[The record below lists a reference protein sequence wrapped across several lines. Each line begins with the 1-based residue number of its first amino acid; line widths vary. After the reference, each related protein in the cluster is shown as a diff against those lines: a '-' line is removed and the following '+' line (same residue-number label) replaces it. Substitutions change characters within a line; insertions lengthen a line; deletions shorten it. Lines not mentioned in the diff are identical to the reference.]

1 MIGIIA
7 VIPAIGLLAWFVRF
21 AVRRKVRKDP
31 IDYENT
37 LKPLKM
43 GRIFLENEIKL
54 LDKIQRG
61 HRNTRDKYH
70 FQHISRSGNLSLSF
84 IYHPVS
90 RGSAG
95 PRVVPKLA

>member
-21 AVRRKVRKDP
+21 AVRRKVRKDL

-43 GRIFLENEIKL
+43 DRIFLENEIKL
-54 LDKIQRG
+54 LDKIQEGTETRVT
-61 HRNTRDKYH
+61 NT
-70 FQHISRSGNLSLSF
+70 ISSISPALE
-84 IYHPVS
+84 I
-90 RGSAG
+90 
-95 PRVVPKLA
+95 

>member
-54 LDKIQRG
+54 LDKIQEGTETRVT
-61 HRNTRDKYH
+61 NT
-70 FQHISRSGNLSLSF
+70 ISSISPALE
-84 IYHPVS
+84 I
-90 RGSAG
+90 
-95 PRVVPKLA
+95 